1 MITGM
6 TGFGSADK
14 TFGKMKLLLEIK
26 SQNHRYLDMVF
37 YLPPGFAAIENKIRD
52 IISKEIQ
59 RGRVTV
65 SLKIVDKSLHHLV
78 FNRDIVKDYLRYA
91 QEMKKEFHLINN
103 LGIADILRLPAVFE
117 TRETILEMDTIWPV
131 LHPGVSQALRG
142 LLAMRRREG
151 SSLTADFRS
160 VLNRMLMQIKKIE
173 ARSKGLLQ
181 EKKKNAT
188 TDEFISYQKSSDI
201 NEELIRLK
209 HYIEEFKNLLKTVTV
224 VGKKLDF
231 IAQEMQRETNTI
243 GSKVQDPIISN
254 AVIALKSKIEKL
266 REQSQNVE

>member
-14 TFGKMKLLLEIK
+14 SFGKMKFVLEIK
-26 SQNHRYLDMVF
+26 SQNHRYLDIVF
-37 YLPPGFAAIENKIRD
+37 YLPPGFAAIENKIRE
-52 IISKEIQ
+52 ILNKEIQ

-65 SLKIVDKSLHHLV
+65 SLKIIDKSSHHLV
-78 FNRDIVKDYLRYA
+78 FNRDIVKEYLRHA
-91 QEMKKEFHLINN
+91 QEVKKEFHLINN
-103 LGIADILRLPAVFE
+103 LGIADILRLPGVFE
-117 TRETILEMDTIWPV
+117 TRETVLNVEGIWPIFYS
-131 LHPGVSQALRG
+131 GVSQSLRG
-142 LLAMRRREG
+142 LLAMRKREG
-151 SSLTADFRS
+151 RSLAADLRN

-173 ARSKGLLQ
+173 ARSKILLS
-181 EKKKNAT
+181 EKKKNVSP
-188 TDEFISYQKSSDI
+188 DEFLSYQKGCDI

-231 IAQEMQRETNTI
+231 VAQEMQRETNTI
-243 GSKVQDPIISN
+243 GSKVQDPVISN

-266 REQSQNVE
+266 REQAQNVE